1 MSDEKL
7 KKQTLTDGQALDS
20 LLAFPEVDIK
30 SIASMSSEAV
40 DTELVKL
47 GIDPDEYL
55 PERLCNLLTP
65 QNQRKNQPAQ
75 SHEEGGWIDII
86 ATNDNEALW
95 SKLLGLIAKHSS
107 TRLLYSH
114 DELTGSRRYEI
125 YSDLTQDLFLRLLE
139 KDRWQYY
146 LDNGYTSERIEQE
159 LNRIEVPN
167 YISVL
172 QRERYPE
179 AYRLARRISELIK
192 SRREFRL
199 YSIPAYTDNVAANES
214 ARPSRKMV
222 LQVYGLSRWP
232 ADKRTGYEG
241 DLLERIKE
249 VPCHS
254 RDVRRMGRGG
264 GSQVIIS
271 NEELMQLIVDIF
283 VAIDTPLAIR
293 HMRALVMSKLAIED
307 SRLVSLDAGM
317 MSAGEDATE
326 LPHLD
331 LPDERPTPLDALLAK
346 ETKQHLEQIVDMLL
360 QKMRHAVRNK
370 PQRFD
375 RLITVVWSCYFD
387 PTSPSHSEITR
398 RMNISDSLVS
408 HYRGI
413 FDSLAQGLK
422 LTVDEYILLNGIL
435 GTRLTALVS
444 KMKSE
449 SGWRHPVATRESE
462 MLSCK
467 SIAKVNLTM
476 DLPFTIP
483 SINSNPQIIEKPDR
497 SLLSAEQGPSAFS
510 ILAYSLNTP
519 SRIFTVRSQSEIL
532 VISSKPGGITMYELA
547 LTG

>member
-1 MSDEKL
+1 VGGK
-7 KKQTLTDGQALDS
+7 TLA
-20 LLAFPEVDIK
+20 
-30 SIASMSSEAV
+30 
-40 DTELVKL
+40 
-47 GIDPDEYL
+47 
-55 PERLCNLLTP
+55 N
-65 QNQRKNQPAQ
+65 KNRD
-75 SHEEGGWIDII
+75 WIDILE
-86 ATNDNEALW
+86 TNDNEALW
-95 SKLLGLIAKHSS
+95 NRLCNLIAKHSS

-114 DELTGSRRYEI
+114 DELSGSRRHEI

-139 KDRWQYY
+139 KNRWQYY
-146 LDNGYTSERIEQE
+146 LEYGYTSERIEQE

-192 SRREFRL
+192 SRSEFRL
-199 YSIPAYTDNVAANES
+199 YSIPSYTDNVASNES

-254 RDVRRMGRGG
+254 RDVRRMGRGS

-326 LPHLD
+326 LPRLD

-346 ETKQHLEQIVDMLL
+346 EARQHLEQVVAMLL
-360 QKMRHAVRNK
+360 QKMSHAVRNK
-370 PQRFD
+370 PQRFHK
-375 RLITVVWSCYFD
+375 LISIAWSCYFD
-387 PTSPSHSEITR
+387 PASPSQTTIARE
-398 RMNISDSLVS
+398 MNISDSLVS

-413 FDSLAQGLK
+413 FDSFVQNLN
-422 LTVDEYILLNGIL
+422 LTVDEYILLNGML
-435 GTRLTALVS
+435 GNRLAALKAEGAS
-444 KMKSE
+444 LTHKARRTK
-449 SGWRHPVATRESE
+449 RQPKALLPVAAAET
-462 MLSCK
+462 
-467 SIAKVNLTM
+467 AKPLIRAAVT
-476 DLPFTIP
+476 
-483 SINSNPQIIEKPDR
+483 
-497 SLLSAEQGPSAFS
+497 
-510 ILAYSLNTP
+510 
-519 SRIFTVRSQSEIL
+519 
-532 VISSKPGGITMYELA
+532 SSYGS
-547 LTG
+547 

>member
-1 MSDEKL
+1 METRNRD
-7 KKQTLTDGQALDS
+7 
-20 LLAFPEVDIK
+20 
-30 SIASMSSEAV
+30 
-40 DTELVKL
+40 
-47 GIDPDEYL
+47 
-55 PERLCNLLTP
+55 
-65 QNQRKNQPAQ
+65 
-75 SHEEGGWIDII
+75 WIDILE
-86 ATNDNEALW
+86 TNDNEALW
-95 SKLLGLIAKHSS
+95 NKLYSLIAKHSS

-139 KDRWQYY
+139 KNRWQYY

-159 LNRIEVPN
+159 LNRIEMPN

-172 QRERYPE
+172 QRDRYPE

-232 ADKRTGYEG
+232 ADKRAGYEG

-293 HMRALVMSKLAIED
+293 YMRALVMSKLAIED
-307 SRLVSLDAGM
+307 SRLVSLDAGL
-317 MSAGEDATE
+317 MSADEDATE

-346 ETKQHLEQIVDMLL
+346 EARQNLERVVEMLL

-370 PQRFD
+370 PQRFHK
-375 RLITVVWSCYFD
+375 LISIAWSCYFD
-387 PTSPSHSEITR
+387 PASPSQTTIARE
-398 RMNISDSLVS
+398 MNISDSLVS

-413 FDSLAQGLK
+413 FDSFVQNLN
-422 LTVDEYILLNGIL
+422 LTVDEYILLNGML
-435 GTRLTALVS
+435 GNRLATLKAEGASMAQKAPRTRRQPQAPL
-444 KMKSE
+444 
-449 SGWRHPVATRESE
+449 PVAAEP
-462 MLSCK
+462 
-467 SIAKVNLTM
+467 AKPLLM
-476 DLPFTIP
+476 AAA
-483 SINSNPQIIEKPDR
+483 R
-497 SLLSAEQGPSAFS
+497 SSYGS
-510 ILAYSLNTP
+510 
-519 SRIFTVRSQSEIL
+519 
-532 VISSKPGGITMYELA
+532 
-547 LTG
+547 